1 MARKTTKASTAANF
15 AEENDAAAQWLREND
30 PAYAAQAEDKPQK
43 AAAAAGAKRKSRA
56 KTEAQTEEAA
66 APARRRSAAKT
77 KAEDKAQDAAEP
89 QAEEK
94 PKAKTTRARKS
105 AKAEPAEAVEAAAS
119 DAPAGKAQKAP
130 AAKKRS
136 ARTAKAA
143 EAEALVTVAADD
155 ESGQPAKAAAKAKTS
170 RSSKAAAA
178 GKTQDG
184 AEAAEPKAP
193 ARKRTTKKAAQKAD
207 DAAPAAQA
215 AAADAEDAAE
225 APARARKTARKSTK
239 AAGEAAAAKTAKPR
253 KKPGRKAKAV
263 IDEEAG
269 EVIDLDLDPDDEAG
283 AEDLEDLEDID
294 RFEAYEEGK
303 AAGEETVEDE
313 EGQTPTNGYSSLVR
327 LGRQR
332 GWVTVSEINDHL
344 PDNAIRNEEA
354 LSEITEQLHRLGIQV
369 FETPP
374 SEDDII
380 MNDAVSDDDDISEED
395 AVAMLTPEESVGL
408 SKDPLRAYLRGVGSH
423 KLLTRAGEI
432 EVAKSIEA
440 YTGKL
445 LSAIIQHPMAV
456 EELIKMAEVLKNDD
470 APIDQIIDGF
480 TDSQALADMGESD
493 ISSDEVATDIGAAA
507 MTTEQLQEMKQ
518 RALQLFA
525 DCDMYLG
532 TIRETFGDPSRK
544 AEYDAAREAIAKE
557 LAPARFA
564 VKCVTQLAEHI
575 SKHMDEVKDT
585 IRRLRSLMVD
595 RCGVP
600 QDVLLQQ
607 INKRMTDETWLDEL
621 AAAGKPYSQRI
632 IDNRALLNH
641 LQNELREDEHKAFL
655 TIADQRDLARQVKLA
670 QSNLASAK
678 AKMIEAN
685 LRLVI
690 SIAKG
695 YVNRGLAMTDL
706 IQEGNLGLMKAVDKF
721 EYRRGYKFS
730 TYATW
735 WVRQSVTRAV
745 ADYGNTIRIP
755 VHMTESYNKIRRV
768 RQKILQERGRNPT
781 DAELSELSGVPLAKV
796 QLLTQAMRGVESID
810 APIGDDEDATRLDFV
825 KGDDDDD
832 PQKRFLRTAMEE
844 EIKRSLNELAPRE
857 AQVLRLRYGIGTNH
871 DHTLEEVGQAMGLT
885 RERVRQIESAAIRK
899 LRSPEFQER
908 LRDYLAVSNQL
919 N

>member
-1 MARKTTKASTAANF
+1 MARKTTKASTASGF
-15 AEENDAAAQWLREND
+15 ADENDAAAQWLREND
-30 PAYAAQAEDKPQK
+30 PAYAAKAQKSEESAARKTTRTAVKKAQAAAKTEDAAAEAAAEVKKTTRKRTTKASDEKAAKPARSRKTVAKKAEAAEAEEPTVTIEVDAGEEKPAAKKTKRTSRKK
-43 AAAAAGAKRKSRA
+43 AAAAD
-56 KTEAQTEEAA
+56 EAEVVDAPADDNGEAAEEAA
-66 APARRRSAAKT
+66 
-77 KAEDKAQDAAEP
+77 E
-89 QAEEK
+89 
-94 PKAKTTRARKS
+94 
-105 AKAEPAEAVEAAAS
+105 
-119 DAPAGKAQKAP
+119 
-130 AAKKRS
+130 
-136 ARTAKAA
+136 
-143 EAEALVTVAADD
+143 
-155 ESGQPAKAAAKAKTS
+155 KAAAKAA
-170 RSSKAAAA
+170 KATRGKSA
-178 GKTQDG
+178 GT
-184 AEAAEPKAP
+184 
-193 ARKRTTKKAAQKAD
+193 
-207 DAAPAAQA
+207 
-215 AAADAEDAAE
+215 
-225 APARARKTARKSTK
+225 
-239 AAGEAAAAKTAKPR
+239 R

-263 IDEEAG
+263 IDEEDG
-269 EVIDLDLDPDDEAG
+269 EVIDLEPDDEAG
-283 AEDLEDLEDID
+283 GEDLQDLEDID
-294 RFEAYEEGK
+294 RFEAQGETGEGLD
-303 AAGEETVEDE
+303 AELSEDDD
-313 EGQTPTNGYSSLVR
+313 GQTPTNGYSSLVR

-344 PDNAIRNEEA
+344 PDNAVRNEEA

-369 FETPP
+369 FEAPP

-456 EELIKMAEVLKNDD
+456 DELIKMAEILKNDD

-480 TDSQALADMGESD
+480 TDSQALADESGD
-493 ISSDEVATDIGAAA
+493 VSSDEVATDIGAAA
-507 MTTEQLQEMKQ
+507 MTTDQLLEMKQ
-518 RALQLFA
+518 RALQMFA
-525 DCDMYLG
+525 DCAMYLE
-532 TIRETFGDPSRK
+532 TIRETFGDPAHK
-544 AEYDAAREAIAKE
+544 AEYDAARDAIARE
-557 LAPARFA
+557 LAPVRFA

-575 SKHMDEVKDT
+575 SKHMDSVKDA
-585 IRRLRSLMVD
+585 IRRLRSLMVE

-600 QDVLLQQ
+600 QDQFLAQ
-607 INKRMTDETWLDEL
+607 INARLTDSTWLDEL
-621 AAAGKPYSQRI
+621 AGAGKSYSQRI
-632 IDNRALLNH
+632 VDNRTLLDQ
-641 LQNELREDEHKAFL
+641 LQNELREDENKALL

-825 KGDDDDD
+825 KGDDADD

-844 EIKRSLNELAPRE
+844 EIKRSLNELQPRE

-908 LRDYLAVSNQL
+908 LRDYLQVSNQL

>member
-1 MARKTTKASTAANF
+1 MARKTTKASTASGF
-15 AEENDAAAQWLREND
+15 ADENDAAAQWLREND
-30 PAYAAQAEDKPQK
+30 PAYAAKAQKSEESAARKTTRTAVKKAQAAAKTEDAAAEAAAEVKKTTRKRTTKASDEKAAKPARSRKTVAKKAEAAEAEEPTVTIEVDAGEEKPAAKKTKRTSRKK
-43 AAAAAGAKRKSRA
+43 AAAAD
-56 KTEAQTEEAA
+56 EAEVVDAPADDNGEAAEEAA
-66 APARRRSAAKT
+66 
-77 KAEDKAQDAAEP
+77 E
-89 QAEEK
+89 
-94 PKAKTTRARKS
+94 
-105 AKAEPAEAVEAAAS
+105 
-119 DAPAGKAQKAP
+119 
-130 AAKKRS
+130 
-136 ARTAKAA
+136 
-143 EAEALVTVAADD
+143 
-155 ESGQPAKAAAKAKTS
+155 KAAAKAA
-170 RSSKAAAA
+170 KATRGKSA
-178 GKTQDG
+178 GT
-184 AEAAEPKAP
+184 
-193 ARKRTTKKAAQKAD
+193 
-207 DAAPAAQA
+207 
-215 AAADAEDAAE
+215 
-225 APARARKTARKSTK
+225 
-239 AAGEAAAAKTAKPR
+239 R

-263 IDEEAG
+263 IDEEDG
-269 EVIDLDLDPDDEAG
+269 EVIDLEPDDEAG
-283 AEDLEDLEDID
+283 GEDLQDLEDID
-294 RFEAYEEGK
+294 RFEAQGETGEGLD
-303 AAGEETVEDE
+303 AELSEDDD
-313 EGQTPTNGYSSLVR
+313 GQTPTNGYSSLVR

-344 PDNAIRNEEA
+344 PDNAVRNEEA

-369 FETPP
+369 FEAPP

-456 EELIKMAEVLKNDD
+456 DELIKMAEILKNDD

-480 TDSQALADMGESD
+480 TDSQALADESGD
-493 ISSDEVATDIGAAA
+493 VSSDEVATDIGAAA
-507 MTTEQLQEMKQ
+507 MTTDQLLEMKQ
-518 RALQLFA
+518 RALQMFA
-525 DCDMYLG
+525 DCAMYLE
-532 TIRETFGDPSRK
+532 TIRETFGDPAHK
-544 AEYDAAREAIAKE
+544 AEYDAARDAIARE
-557 LAPARFA
+557 LAPVRFA

-575 SKHMDEVKDT
+575 SKHMDSVKDA
-585 IRRLRSLMVD
+585 IRRLRSLMVE

-600 QDVLLQQ
+600 QDQFLAQ
-607 INKRMTDETWLDEL
+607 INARLTDSTWLDEL
-621 AAAGKPYSQRI
+621 AGAGKSYSQRI
-632 IDNRALLNH
+632 VDNRSLLDQ
-641 LQNELREDEHKAFL
+641 LQNELREDENKALL

-825 KGDDDDD
+825 KGDDADD

-844 EIKRSLNELAPRE
+844 EIKRSLNELQPRE

-908 LRDYLAVSNQL
+908 LRDYLQVSNQL

>member
-1 MARKTTKASTAANF
+1 MAKKTTKADF
-15 AEENDAAAQWLREND
+15 EDENDAAGQWLREND
-30 PAYAAQAEDKPQK
+30 TGLVAGDVTVVEDTAASKK
-43 AAAAAGAKRKSRA
+43 TTAKKSSRKS
-56 KTEAQTEEAA
+56 TQGSEAQ
-66 APARRRSAAKT
+66 AAKT
-77 KAEDKAQDAAEP
+77 AAKSSRTSKKTVVKEP
-89 QAEEK
+89 VKSDEEVEPAK
-94 PKAKTTRARKS
+94 KTTS
-105 AKAEPAEAVEAAAS
+105 
-119 DAPAGKAQKAP
+119 
-130 AAKKRS
+130 
-136 ARTAKAA
+136 RTTK
-143 EAEALVTVAADD
+143 T
-155 ESGQPAKAAAKAKTS
+155 AAAKAKTQKAEPQQAVTEEKKPAAKTS
-170 RSSKAAAA
+170 RTAKATAKTESLAAEQTADEKAAAQTKPTK
-178 GKTQDG
+178 KTKKTAAPKKSEDQAKDSSEVSAAET
-184 AEAAEPKAP
+184 AEAAKTEPKAKKSVT
-193 ARKRTTKKAAQKAD
+193 RKKA
-207 DAAPAAQA
+207 
-215 AAADAEDAAE
+215 E
-225 APARARKTARKSTK
+225 
-239 AAGEAAAAKTAKPR
+239 AKPAKEK
-253 KKPGRKAKAV
+253 KKPGRKAKAL
-263 IDEEAG
+263 IDEEEG
-269 EVIDLDLDPDDEAG
+269 EVIDLDLDPDDADG
-283 AEDLEDLEDID
+283 EDLADLEDID
-294 RFEAYEEGK
+294 RFESMTDS
-303 AAGEETVEDE
+303 GESASGEDE
-313 EGQTPTNGYSSLVR
+313 ENQAPTNGYSSLVR

-380 MNDAVSDDDDISEED
+380 MNEAVSDDDDISEED

-432 EVAKSIEA
+432 EVAKSIEQ
-440 YTGKL
+440 YTAKL

-470 APIDQIIDGF
+470 AAIDQVIDGF
-480 TDSQALADMGESD
+480 TDSQALADMGEDDD

-518 RALQLFA
+518 RALKLFE
-525 DCDMYLG
+525 DCGMYLDI
-532 TIRETFGDPSRK
+532 IRDTFGK
-544 AEYDAAREAIAKE
+544 AKRQEEYKAAREMIAKE

-575 SKHMDEVKDT
+575 GKHMDGVNDT
-585 IRRLRSLMVD
+585 IRRLRSLMVE

-600 QDVLLQQ
+600 LDLFLSQVNYRL
-607 INKRMTDETWLDEL
+607 TDGAWLNEL
-621 AAAGKPYSQRI
+621 VAENKPYSQRI
-632 IDNRALLNH
+632 ADNRALLDH
-641 LQNELREDEHKAFL
+641 LQNELHEAEQHAL
-655 TIADQRDLARQVKLA
+655 LSVADQRDLARQVKLA

-825 KGDDDDD
+825 KGDESDD

-844 EIKRSLNELAPRE
+844 EIKRSLSELQPRE

-908 LRDYLAVSNQL
+908 LRDYLQVSNQL